1 VIIVLRA
8 PAWLTVQDLGW
19 SGYRS
24 IGLPAS
30 GAMDRQALAVA
41 NLLAGNEP
49 GCAGLEWALG
59 GGTIRFENGGT
70 FAIAGAT
77 VEATIGGRP
86 VGMNTTMVAGP
97 REDLELHRQSRGLF
111 SYLAVRGGIDVAP
124 VLGARSTYLRGGF
137 GGHHGRRLRGEDF
150 LHLGQATRAA
160 PPAGFAA
167 PTELVPTLEEGAI
180 RVTAGPEES
189 LFAPTTLD
197 LLVESEWI
205 VSAASDRMGYRLKG
219 PVVAPLVRATRASE
233 PACPGAIQ
241 VADDGGPI
249 VLMADGP
256 TVGGYPKP
264 AVVVGADLGRLAQ
277 LEPGRKLAFARVSVP
292 EAQRLY
298 RRQAIRLHTLTS
310 VISAAA
316 ES

>member
-1 VIIVLRA
+1 MIIVLRA
-8 PAWLTVQDLGW
+8 PGWLTVQDLGW

-24 IGLPAS
+24 VGLPAS

-49 GCAGLEWALG
+49 GTAGLEWALG
-59 GGTIRFENGGT
+59 GGTIRFEDGGT
-70 FAIAGAT
+70 FAIGGAA
-77 VEATIGGRP
+77 VEASIGGRP
-86 VGMNTTMVAGP
+86 VTMNTTTEAGP
-97 REDLELHRQSRGLF
+97 REELELFRQSRGVF

-137 GGHHGRRLRGEDF
+137 GGYHGRRLRGEDF
-150 LHLGQATRAA
+150 LHLGPATRAA

-167 PTELVPTLEEGAI
+167 PTELVPALEDAPI
-180 RVTAGPEES
+180 RVTPGPEEA
-189 LFAPTTLD
+189 LFAPTMLD

-219 PVVAPLVRATRASE
+219 PVVSPLVRATRASE

-277 LEPGRKLAFARVSVP
+277 LEPGRKLTFARVTVP

-298 RRQAIRLHTLTS
+298 RRQAIQLHTLDS

-316 ES
+316 GS